1 MTITIELFLIGR
13 FILLTGL
20 KQFPV
25 TDCHGLR
32 GLTVPLP
39 EILLLYTSRFLKQG
53 NIPGHVSLS
62 GVKPAKEAPGSLGSH
77 EAKSYITSSVPNLN
91 PPFLY
96 SPGPGIPAVLFK
108 MLSISRIAAASFAAA
123 GFFRT
128 CQAQTPSGEYT
139 DPDTAITYQ
148 TWSIAQ
154 SANTGA
160 FTFGLVLPEDALTRD
175 ASEYIGLLQCS
186 KDPETS
192 AWCGI
197 SHGQSGQMTQALL
210 LVAWPYEDQVLTSFR
225 YATGYSS
232 PVPYTGDAKL
242 TQIAS
247 KMNET
252 HFELQYRCE
261 NCFSWDHDGSTG
273 SVSTSNGVLVVG
285 RAAANAV
292 PSNAECATS
301 AVLQQHNN
309 GFGQFGAALDGVP
322 NESYSAWAEKATATV
337 TGDCGSSPTPTV
349 TSSTTTGPTAT
360 ATCAPGVTDKA
371 YDYVVVGAGAGGIP
385 VADKLSEAGHS
396 VLLIEK
402 GPPSTGRW
410 GGKLGPE
417 WLKGTGL
424 TRFDVPGLCN
434 QIWVDSNG
442 IACKDTD
449 QMAGCVLGGGA
460 AVNAGLW
467 WKANPKDW
475 DENFPEGWHNSDVA
489 RAQERVFSRIPGT
502 TRPSVD
508 GKLYMHQGV
517 DVLSGALEAAGWENV
532 PEPNSA
538 PTKKNHTF
546 GATTYMFANGERGGP
561 LATYLVS
568 AAKRENFSLLMNQG
582 VRRAIRTGGHV
593 TGLELDC
600 VQPDGNLGVISLTP
614 DTGRAIF
621 AAGTFG
627 SAKLLLRSGIG
638 PDDQLKVVAGSR
650 SDGAGFISESE
661 WINLPVGYNLVDHT
675 NTDLFITHP
684 DIVFYDFYEAWDTP
698 NGADKNMYLDKR
710 SGILAQSAPNIGPV
724 FWDEIRG
731 ADGVTRQLQY
741 TARVEGGDQT
751 GTNSTMIMSQYLGR
765 GTTSRGRMT
774 IDGALTTHV
783 TTHPYLRDENDVAAV
798 IQGIENLRAALKGYA
813 GLTFA
818 VPPDDQ
824 STQDYV
830 DKYIVSAA
838 RRRANHWMGTAKL
851 GKDSGLDGGSSVVD
865 LDTKV
870 YGTDNLF
877 VVDAAIFPGMVT
889 GNPSAMIVT
898 AAEYAAERMLALGS

>member
-1 MTITIELFLIGR
+1 
-13 FILLTGL
+13 
-20 KQFPV
+20 
-25 TDCHGLR
+25 
-32 GLTVPLP
+32 
-39 EILLLYTSRFLKQG
+39 
-53 NIPGHVSLS
+53 
-62 GVKPAKEAPGSLGSH
+62 
-77 EAKSYITSSVPNLN
+77 
-91 PPFLY
+91 
-96 SPGPGIPAVLFK
+96 
-108 MLSISRIAAASFAAA
+108 MLSIPRIAAASLAAA
-123 GFFRT
+123 GS
-128 CQAQTPSGEYT
+128 QTPSGEYT
-139 DPDTAITYQ
+139 DRDTAITYQ
-148 TWSIAQ
+148 TWRIAQ

-160 FTFGLVLPEDALTRD
+160 FTFGLVLPEDALTSD

-186 KDPETS
+186 KDPETG

-210 LVAWPYEDQVLTSFR
+210 LVAWPYDDQVLTSFR

-273 SVSTSNGVLVVG
+273 SVSTSDGFLVVG

-292 PSNAECATS
+292 PSNAQCATE
-301 AVLQQHNN
+301 AVMQQHNN
-309 GFGQFGAALDGVP
+309 GFGQFGAGLEGVP

-337 TGDCGSSPTPTV
+337 TGSCGSGPTPTS
-349 TSSTTTGPTAT
+349 TSSTTAGPTAT
-360 ATCAPGVTDKA
+360 ATCAPGVADKA

-410 GGKLGPE
+410 GGRLGPE

-442 IACKDTD
+442 IACTDTD
-449 QMAGCVLGGGA
+449 QMAGCVLGGGT

-475 DENFPEGWHNSDVA
+475 DENFPEGWHNSDVE

-502 TRPSVD
+502 TRPSMD
-508 GKLYMHQGV
+508 GGLYMHQGV
-517 DVLSGALEAAGWENV
+517 DVLSGAFEAAGWENV

-568 AAKRENFSLLMNQG
+568 AAERENFSLLMNQS
-582 VRRAIRTGGHV
+582 VRRAIRMGGYV

-600 VQPDGNLGVISLTP
+600 VQPDGNLGVVSLTP
-614 DTGRAIF
+614 GTGRAIF

-638 PDDQLKVVAGSR
+638 PDDQLKVIAGSR
-650 SDGAGFISESE
+650 SDGAGFIDESE
-661 WINLPVGYNLVDHT
+661 WIKLPVGYNLVDHT

-698 NGADKNMYLDKR
+698 NGTDKNMYLNER
-710 SGILAQSAPNIGPV
+710 SGILAQAAPNIGPV
-724 FWDEIRG
+724 FWDEILG

-765 GTTSRGRMT
+765 GATSRGRMT

-798 IQGIENLRAALKGYA
+798 IQGIENLRAALNGYA
-813 GLTFA
+813 NLTFA
-818 VPPDDQ
+818 VPADGQ
-824 STQDYV
+824 STQEYV
-830 DKYIVSAA
+830 DEYIVSAA
-838 RRRANHWMGTAKL
+838 TRRANHWMGTAKL
-851 GKDSGLDGGSSVVD
+851 GTDSGLDGGSSVVD

-889 GNPSAMIVT
+889 GNPSAMIIT
-898 AAEYAAERMLALGS
+898 AAEYAAERMLALDSKNSKRTHLSRVNV